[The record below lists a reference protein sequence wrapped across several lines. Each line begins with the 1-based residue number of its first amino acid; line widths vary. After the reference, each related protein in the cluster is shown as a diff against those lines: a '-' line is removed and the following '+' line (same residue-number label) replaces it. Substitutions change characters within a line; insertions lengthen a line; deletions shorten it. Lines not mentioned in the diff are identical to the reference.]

1 MKLEERHYTLFK
13 DECNRWIKFF
23 GFSDW
28 EIDFRFD
35 DTMDVCASCAVNI
48 AAHAAMLSLAVEP
61 VVDYDVP
68 DIDEYVRQSA
78 FHEVCELLLFEFE
91 LTALNDKLP
100 RKERAALVD
109 ARRHGIVHR
118 LSAIY
123 KHVKGEQNG

>member
-35 DTMDVCASCAVNI
+35 DNMDVCASCAVNI
-48 AAHAAMLSLAVEP
+48 AAHAAMLSL
-61 VVDYDVP
+61 
-68 DIDEYVRQSA
+68 
-78 FHEVCELLLFEFE
+78 
-91 LTALNDKLP
+91 
-100 RKERAALVD
+100 VD
-109 ARRHGIVHR
+109 ARRHGIIHR

-123 KHVKGEQNG
+123 KHIKGDQNG